1 MHITWVYLYQ
11 KRGLWEGGL
20 LLKVSHQPIRF
31 SSLFPGLLSF
41 NVKMHP
47 WFILSRKSNVDANL
61 TSNMAF
67 VFLYK
72 SLCHDHLVYMNGYVY
87 NVFADVMLLDINN
100 TWLIKFFVLKQ
111 SFRVERWFLSTTS
124 LKDSVHWGSQYCHGL
139 SFHCGSFS
147 PCHLETWLV
156 SFLGKGMQ
164 V

>member
-11 KRGLWEGGL
+11 NRGLWEGGL

-31 SSLFPGLLSF
+31 SSLSPDYWVSMSRCTLD
-41 NVKMHP
+41 
-47 WFILSRKSNVDANL
+47 LSRKSNVDANL
-61 TSNMAF
+61 TSIMAF

-87 NVFADVMLLDINN
+87 KFFADVMLLNINN
-100 TWLIKFFVLKQ
+100 TWWIKFFVLKQ
-111 SFRVERWFLSTTS
+111 FFRVERWFLSTTS